1 MAKAMTGMM
10 LRVMMTMMMIVM
22 MVVVVMIMMMMMDND
37 WMSNGDVKFGDSCGG
52 DGGKVVA
59 VLMVLLS

>member
-1 MAKAMTGMM
+1 
-10 LRVMMTMMMIVM
+10 
-22 MVVVVMIMMMMMDND
+22 MMMMDND